1 MNDLSMFFAQNAAVE
16 VAEEFEVSPRFKD
29 KEGKVRKWKLRSI
42 TEDDNQEL
50 RKSATKKVK
59 GKNGIYTSDL
69 DTNEYLSK
77 LVVACVAYPD
87 LKNADIQKSYGVM
100 GAEKLLRKMLLP
112 GEFSALMEKVQAM
125 NGFDQDMNELVE
137 EVKN

>member
-1 MNDLSMFFAQNAAVE
+1 MSDLSVFFAQNVAVE
-16 VAEEFEVSPRFKD
+16 VAEDFEVSPRFKD
-29 KEGKVRKWKLRSI
+29 KDGKVGKWKLRSI
-42 TEDDNQEL
+42 TEEDNQEL

-59 GKNGIYTSDL
+59 GKNGVYTPDL
-69 DTNEYLSK
+69 DTNDYLSK

-87 LKNADIQKSYGVM
+87 LKNAEIQKTYGVM

-112 GEFSALMEKVQAM
+112 GEFSNLMDKVQAM
-125 NGFDQDMNELVE
+125 NGFDRDMNDMVE